1 MEVWV
6 TSLLAGLGT
15 FLSQGGQVLW
25 LILGLSL
32 VLWLMLFGCRRKLSA
47 AEDAWRIATATPT
60 IAWMQTTVKGRA
72 RLMES
77 ALIRVEQTVAA
88 DLHWAKVL
96 VAIMPLLGLLG
107 TVAGMIEC
115 FETLS
120 AQAQNDHQT
129 LTGGISAALLTT
141 LAGLVCALPGL
152 VAVHRIERR
161 ASHLVDQV
169 RARLRRFMRPGRCAL
184 PGLKS
189 QTNKDTQNE
198 I

>member
-1 MEVWV
+1 
-6 TSLLAGLGT
+6 
-15 FLSQGGQVLW
+15 
-25 LILGLSL
+25 
-32 VLWLMLFGCRRKLSA
+32 
-47 AEDAWRIATATPT
+47 
-60 IAWMQTTVKGRA
+60 
-72 RLMES
+72 MES
-77 ALIRVEQTVAA
+77 ALIRVEHTVAA

-169 RARLRRFMRPGRCAL
+169 RARLRRFMRPGRCTL

-189 QTNKDTQNE
+189 QTNEDIQNE